1 MIARLAKKQL
11 VRLLKDNPAVCLT
24 GPRQCGKTT
33 LAKRLHGEYFDLEQE
48 SDRLKLDLRWDEL
61 VAGRRLVILD
71 EAQSYPP
78 VFPKLRGAI
87 DRQRKQNGRFLL
99 LGSIAP
105 SLMKEVSESLAGRL
119 ALLELTPLILPEVGQ
134 KVSEDSLWFFGGFP
148 DGGILRP
155 RQYPRWANNYLN
167 LLAQRDLPWW
177 GLPAAPQVTTRL
189 FKMVAA
195 SHGQIWNASQI
206 GSSLGLNYH
215 TVNGYMNYLEN
226 AFLTRRLPPYAANL
240 KKRIVKS
247 PKIFW
252 RDSGLLHALMSL
264 SGPEQLLNQPWV
276 GASFEGW
283 VIEQITAFAKT
294 MDLSYQDYFLRTSNG
309 DEIDLLLETPRHRW
323 AIEIKLST
331 SPSLHDFEKLRK
343 NATLVEADRVFM
355 IARVKNPILKT
366 GEGIVDLSSFLK
378 IIQQEEA

>member
-1 MIARLAKKQL
+1 MVTRLAKKRL
-11 VRLLKDNPAVCLT
+11 VRLLKDNPAVCLM

-33 LAKRLHGEYFDLEQE
+33 LAKGFAGDYFDLEQE
-48 SDRLKLDLRWDEL
+48 ADRLKLELMWEEL

-87 DRQRKQNGRFLL
+87 DHQRKRHGRFLL
-99 LGSIAP
+99 LGSISPA
-105 SLMKEVSESLAGRL
+105 LMKEVSESLAGRL

-134 KVSEDSLWFFGGFP
+134 KEDSLWFFGGFP
-148 DGGILRP
+148 DGGILQP
-155 RQYPRWANNYLN
+155 RKYPRWANDYLG
-167 LLAQRDLPWW
+167 LLAQRDLPLW
-177 GLPAAPQVTTRL
+177 GLPATPQVTSRL

-215 TVNGYMNYLEN
+215 TIDGYMNYLEN
-226 AFLTRRLPPYAANL
+226 TFLTRRLPSYATNL

-247 PKIFW
+247 PKVYW
-252 RDSGLLHALMSL
+252 RDSGLLHALMNL

-283 VIEQITAFAKT
+283 VIEQITTFAKM
-294 MDLSYQDYFLRTSNG
+294 MDFSCQDYFWRTSNG

-323 AIEIKLST
+323 ALEIKLSA
-331 SPSLHDFEKLRK
+331 SPSLGDFTKLRK
-343 NATLVEADRVFM
+343 NAALVNADQVFM
-355 IARVKNPILKT
+355 IARVKSPLTQVN
-366 GEGIVDLSSFLK
+366 EGIVNLASFLK
-378 IIQQEEA
+378 ILEEKES